1 MSQAFPVRRLIAG
14 GALAVAV
21 FGVNTASAVTATTK
35 KSTKT
40 TAKSAEKTTTTIKSK
55 STTTTVKSKSS
66 AGETTTTKTKST
78 SKSSASTTVP
88 ESVATT
94 TPKASGP
101 TTTLG
106 PAKRGVAFIPGAGRV
121 LDLDATQ
128 VGKLAAGGRVETDV
142 RGASGLA
149 ASGLGTVLVD
159 VTITNPTQAGKV
171 TLTPVAPD
179 FARSV
184 VSNSVGFQPGSTT
197 VARVA
202 VPVGTNGLVR
212 VATTAG
218 PTGLAVAV
226 VGWVVPT
233 LGTPTEQSAIP
244 IETCRLLDTVSG
256 LGGLQ
261 GEVTPARPFDIPAVG
276 IAKLPPALGGT
287 QQPTGVLLTVGAS
300 QATGPLE
307 LSVVPTGAQTPSL
320 VLSMAPGQST
330 SANFLVPVGADA
342 RAAFYVSANG
352 LQLTVDA
359 VAWIDREGV
368 AHSGGPC

>member
-1 MSQAFPVRRLIAG
+1 MSQAFPVRRLVVG
-14 GALAVAV
+14 GALAIAL
-21 FGVNTASAVTATTK
+21 FSVNAASAVTTTTK

-40 TAKSAEKTTTTIKSK
+40 TVKSSSKTTTTSKSK
-55 STTTTVKSKSS
+55 STTTTKQKSTS
-66 AGETTTTKTKST
+66 GNTTTTKATSRST
-78 SKSSASTTVP
+78 ASTTTP
-88 ESVATT
+88 ESVAPTT
-94 TPKASGP
+94 TRATGP

-121 LDLDATQ
+121 LDLDAVQ

-149 ASGLGTVLVD
+149 ASGLGTVLLD
-159 VTITNPTQAGKV
+159 VTITNPTQAGRV

-184 VSNSVGFQPGSTT
+184 VSNAVGFQPGSTT

-244 IETCRLLDTVSG
+244 IESCRLLDTVSG

-276 IAKLPPALGGT
+276 IAKLPPAVGGT
-287 QQPTGVLLTVGAS
+287 QQPTGVLLAVGAS
-300 QATGPLE
+300 QASGPLE
-307 LSVVPTGAQTPSL
+307 LSVVPTGAQSPSL

-352 LQLTVDA
+352 VQLTVDA